1 MLSVSDFDEVNS
13 NKLNKTTMKNIK
25 YLSLVVALA
34 CVFSLGFIACSS
46 DDDAKDMTPPVI
58 STEGI
63 VANPI
68 NCQVYHR
75 GETIP
80 FNYLFSDD
88 QELGS
93 YNIEIHNNFDHHSH
107 STEADHDHDH
117 AEGECDDDDH
127 EEGEHEHAEPVKP
140 WVFNQSYSIPEGQRS
155 FTARHDINIPAD
167 IDTGDYHF
175 MIRLTDRAGWQQLH
189 AVAIKIIE

>member
-1 MLSVSDFDEVNS
+1 MRQITLINKFPLFLLLAGICMFALS
-13 NKLNKTTMKNIK
+13 
-25 YLSLVVALA
+25 
-34 CVFSLGFIACSS
+34 CSS

-107 STEADHDHDH
+107 STETLVAAPCGVRTRGTVH
-117 AEGECDDDDH
+117 
-127 EEGEHEHAEPVKP
+127 PVLWKVLLVLLCGNGREK
-140 WVFNQSYSIPEGQRS
+140 W
-155 FTARHDINIPAD
+155 
-167 IDTGDYHF
+167 
-175 MIRLTDRAGWQQLH
+175 L
-189 AVAIKIIE
+189 